1 MKKYK
6 SYSTY
11 KPSSVEWLGDI
22 PKHWGLRRIKSVIV
36 NSINGAWG
44 EDPKNDDNDVICVRV
59 ADFDYSSL
67 GISSNSLTLRNIEP
81 SQQLSRILLKTDL
94 LIEKSGGGEN
104 QSVGRVVSF
113 NLDRKSVCSNF
124 IARLVISREVHQ
136 RFLCY
141 VFAAVYSINLNI
153 RSIKQTTGIQN
164 LDLYSYL
171 CETFAFPSLEEQDLI
186 ANFLDRETTRID
198 TLITKKRELINL
210 LEKKRNA
217 VIAHAVTKGLNSNVS
232 MTDSKIEWLG
242 KIPEHWKITRLK
254 FISPQITVGIVVTP
268 AKYYVDTG
276 VPCLRSLNV
285 KQGKLIYADIVF
297 ISSESNELHRKSM
310 IFEGDLVVVR
320 TGQPGATAVVD
331 KRFHGANC
339 IDLII
344 VRQSPYFNSH
354 YLSYLANSDFAQTQ
368 FELGSGG
375 AIQQH
380 FNVGTAANLQV
391 LAPPIVEQQEIV
403 SFIDKKLSQMNN
415 LINKVQKSIN
425 LLQQQRSAL
434 ITAAVTGKIDVR
446 EEVKRGTA

>member
-1 MKKYK
+1 MKKYN

-11 KPSSVEWLGDI
+11 QPSSVEWLGEIPLHWEIIRLKHICWRAANYGANESSESYLEEGVRFLRTTDI
-22 PKHWGLRRIKSVIV
+22 DDFGNLS
-36 NSINGAWG
+36 SDGAVFL
-44 EDPKNDDNDVICVRV
+44 EDSKV
-59 ADFDYSSL
+59 ADYKLDDGDILISRSGTIGRSFLYSKDKHGECAFAGYLVRFSLREKQLPKFIFYFTKSRAFLDYL
-67 GISSNSLTLRNIEP
+67 GISIIQSTIGNVNGQKYANMSLSIPPLTEQKYI
-81 SQQLSRILLKTDL
+81 
-94 LIEKSGGGEN
+94 
-104 QSVGRVVSF
+104 VS
-113 NLDRKSVCSNF
+113 
-124 IARLVISREVHQ
+124 
-136 RFLCY
+136 
-141 VFAAVYSINLNI
+141 
-153 RSIKQTTGIQN
+153 
-164 LDLYSYL
+164 
-171 CETFAFPSLEEQDLI
+171 
-186 ANFLDRETTRID
+186 FLDRETTRID

-217 VIAHAVTKGLNSNVS
+217 VIAHAVTKGLNSNAS

-285 KQGKLIYADIVF
+285 KQGKLMYADIVF

-403 SFIDKKLSQMNN
+403 SFLDKKLSQMNN